1 VAVGFCIGRGTA
13 PLEPHSAAAPVQV
26 LERMGTSLP
35 DCDDPITAE
44 SITVT
49 AFDGAAML
57 TPDNVTS
64 GEFYRLSQRVA
75 DLATGVEMTAANDR
89 IDALA
94 RRVAALERAK

>member
-1 VAVGFCIGRGTA
+1 LIGILAVPEHGR
-13 PLEPHSAAAPVQV
+13 SVAAPVQV
-26 LERMGTSLP
+26 VERMGTSLP